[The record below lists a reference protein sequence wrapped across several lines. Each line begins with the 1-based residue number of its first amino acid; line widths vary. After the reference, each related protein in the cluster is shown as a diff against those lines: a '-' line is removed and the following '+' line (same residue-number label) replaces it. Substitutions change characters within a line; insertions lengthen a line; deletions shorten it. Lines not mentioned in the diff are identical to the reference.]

1 MKHLNEEDLIEHY
14 YSKGVSSATGQ
25 HLESCAECAQAY
37 AALRSDLA
45 KMEFTE
51 PPVRDAA
58 YGKQVWQLIAP
69 SLLAYEA
76 RQRGWLRSGP
86 GRALKYAAACA
97 LLVVCAFIAGRQW
110 EHRHIPASAANNPAP
125 VRQTQP
131 NAAQP
136 REHVVVVVLSDH
148 LDRSERLLVEL
159 KHADADSE
167 ELAAPMRDEA
177 RNLLA
182 ANHVCRQKAEQADD
196 PTLIATLDR
205 LDHLLAEL
213 ANQPDGFNAATL
225 ARLQDEMKADG
236 LLFEVRVLRS
246 RIPDQQ
252 ADKSARHEGGT
263 I

>member
-14 YSKGVSSATGQ
+14 YTKGESAVAGQ

-37 AALRSDLA
+37 AALKGDLA
-45 KMEFTE
+45 KMEFAE
-51 PPVRDAA
+51 PPIRDAA
-58 YGKQVWQLIAP
+58 YGKQVWQSIAP

-76 RQRGWLRSGP
+76 RRRGWLRGGP
-86 GRALKYAAACA
+86 GRALSYAAACA

-110 EHRHIPASAANNPAP
+110 EHRHIPAVAANNPAP
-125 VRQTQP
+125 ARQIEP
-131 NAAQP
+131 KAAQP
-136 REHVVVVVLSDH
+136 REHVVVVVLGDH

-159 KHADADSE
+159 KHADADSD
-167 ELAAPMRDEA
+167 ELVAPMRDEA

-182 ANHVCRQKAEQADD
+182 ANRVCRQKAEQADD
-196 PTLIATLDR
+196 PALASTLDL

-213 ANQPDGFNAATL
+213 ANQPDGLNTVTL
-225 ARLQDEMKADG
+225 TRLQDEMKADG

-246 RIPDQQ
+246 RIPDKQ
-252 ADKSARHEGGT
+252 ADKSARHQGGT